1 MRILVVND
9 DGIQASGI
17 AHLARAAQKFG
28 EVWVAAPD
36 SQCSAMSHRIS
47 IFDKLRVRSEPNF
60 EVKGVQ
66 AWSISGTP
74 ADCVKVALAYIMPER
89 PDIVLSGINNS
100 YNAGVDILYSGTV
113 GAAME
118 ALACGIPAM
127 AFSTETCR
135 DLQTA
140 DAYLEDIIKELLKRE
155 IAPYEIWNVNFPSCR
170 PKEILYDRFPS
181 ARPCCEMVYTPE
193 ELPDGSVNLAIYEK
207 YCTEAEEGSDA
218 RAILD
223 GCISVGKLENA
234 LLRAAKRR

>member
-1 MRILVVND
+1 
-9 DGIQASGI
+9 
-17 AHLARAAQKFG
+17 
-28 EVWVAAPD
+28 
-36 SQCSAMSHRIS
+36 
-47 IFDKLRVRSEPNF
+47 
-60 EVKGVQ
+60 
-66 AWSISGTP
+66 
-74 ADCVKVALAYIMPER
+74 
-89 PDIVLSGINNS
+89 
-100 YNAGVDILYSGTV
+100 
-113 GAAME
+113 ME

-127 AFSTETCR
+127 AFSAETCR

-140 DAYLEDIIKELLKRE
+140 DAYLEDIIKDLLERE

-223 GCISVGKLENA
+223 SCISVGKLENA